1 MLKKNLKKNFKNQVT
16 EMCKENWLI
25 KICIQNNRKRGN
37 YQSNKI
43 WTKTLTVGCVV
54 IYEKSDLDHR

>member
-1 MLKKNLKKNFKNQVT
+1 MLKKNKIKLKKSSYRNVQRKLT
-16 EMCKENWLI
+16 D
-25 KICIQNNRKRGN
+25 KIIEKRGN

-54 IYEKSDLDHR
+54 KYEKSDLDHR

>member
-1 MLKKNLKKNFKNQVT
+1 MLKKNKKNLKKQVT
-16 EMCKENWLI
+16 EICKENWLI

-54 IYEKSDLDHR
+54 KYEKSDLDHR